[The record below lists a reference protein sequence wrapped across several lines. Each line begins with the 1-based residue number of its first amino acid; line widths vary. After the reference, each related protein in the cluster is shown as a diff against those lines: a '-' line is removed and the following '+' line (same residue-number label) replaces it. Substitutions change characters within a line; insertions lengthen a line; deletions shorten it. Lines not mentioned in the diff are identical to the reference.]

1 MACKIYIFPFIFY
14 IKNILNQLWKEQH
27 LFRYNT
33 IKGDMSAVIGDVWT
47 MVEPLTT
54 ISWDSP
60 RNVGF

>member
-1 MACKIYIFPFIFY
+1 MRKSPRKGQDYITTML
-14 IKNILNQLWKEQH
+14 LNEDYLH
-27 LFRYNT
+27 GFRYNT

-54 ISWDSP
+54 ISWDAP